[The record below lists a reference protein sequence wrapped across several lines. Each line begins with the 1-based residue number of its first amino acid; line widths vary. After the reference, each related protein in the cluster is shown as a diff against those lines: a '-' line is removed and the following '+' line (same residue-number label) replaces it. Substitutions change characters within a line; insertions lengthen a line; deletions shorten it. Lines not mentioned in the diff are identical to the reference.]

1 MGRWFSRVVI
11 VLSAA
16 ALVAAGVVLITSPTL
31 LGSRSPLGGES
42 SSGSSPEPSAAPADS
57 SATSAAGAP
66 ATTTPAAPVSRA
78 QEAVDAATAAPSR
91 ANAQVAVAVLDR
103 TTGTLRFNDQGTK
116 VQNSASLAK
125 LFTIV
130 DMLTHYRSQVTEA
143 DRALARRCLVA
154 SDDNAMNQ
162 LWTKFGG
169 SAGVQR
175 VIDGLGLLDTTVPPD
190 PSQWGQVQVSARDMT
205 TVWKFIYESL
215 PAADR
220 DFMLTNL
227 AMASPTGADGFNQ
240 AFGLL
245 EPASRGPALAK
256 QGWLCCLQSRSNLH
270 TTGTLDPAGRY
281 VLAVLSR
288 QPAGYDAD
296 RAVVNAATQA
306 ARRALA
312 A

>member
-1 MGRWFSRVVI
+1 MNHWFRRLVLVV
-11 VLSAA
+11 LAA
-16 ALVAAGVVLITSPTL
+16 AVVATGVVLITSPTL
-31 LGSRSPLGGES
+31 LGSRSPLTRDAPTS
-42 SSGSSPEPSAAPADS
+42 SSAPSEPSETS
-57 SATSAAGAP
+57 SAT
-66 ATTTPAAPVSRA
+66 TTTPAPPVSRA
-78 QEAVDAATAAPSR
+78 QEAVDAATAAATRSS
-91 ANAQVAVAVLDR
+91 AQVAVAVLDR
-103 TTGTLRFNDQGTK
+103 TTGTLRYNDLGTK

-125 LFTIV
+125 LFTII
-130 DMLTHYRSQVTEA
+130 DMLTHYRSEVTEA
-143 DRALARRCLVA
+143 DRALARRCLIA

-227 AMASPTGADGFNQ
+227 GMASPTGADGFNQ

-245 EPASRGPALAK
+245 EPGTRGAARAK

-296 RAVVNAATQA
+296 RVVVNGATEA

-312 A
+312 G